1 MRTRYPF
8 PTLFVLLLAILG
20 GPPAARAE
28 APGLPAGEDFGA
40 GISLRTPTRLADL
53 VASPERYEGTPVL
66 VQGRVS
72 DVCQRRG
79 CWTVI
84 RDGEAQLRV
93 RFENY
98 GFFLPRDA
106 SGREAWVEGVV
117 RVETL
122 SEQEARHYAEES
134 GRPSESEIHGSRQ
147 EVGFTASG
155 VRLLARP

>member
-1 MRTRYPF
+1 MRTRCPF
-8 PTLFVLLLAILG
+8 PTLFLLLLAILC
-20 GPPAARAE
+20 GPSAALAE
-28 APGLPAGEDFGA
+28 TPGLPAGEDFGA
-40 GISLRTPTRLADL
+40 GISLRTPTKLADL

-72 DVCQRRG
+72 DVCQRKG

-93 RFENY
+93 RFQDY
-98 GFFLPRDA
+98 GFFLPKDA

-117 RVETL
+117 QIETL
-122 SEQEARHYAEES
+122 SEGEARHYAEES
-134 GRPSESEIHGSRQ
+134 EQPSESEIHGSRQ
-147 EVGFTASG
+147 ELGFTASG